1 MKTATITYSDGTIIT
16 TSINGTHKEIKNYFR
31 IGRVFNVGSGE
42 NDKMAKVIKCEVNK
56 FNSYF
61 K

>member
-31 IGRVFNVGSGE
+31 IGRVFCDGIV
-42 NDKMAKVIKCEVNK
+42 CESPK
-56 FNSYF
+56 E
-61 K
+61 